1 MLRTRRWCDAVEPDD
16 GFRVL
21 IARYRPRGVSQ
32 AEETWSGFMPQ
43 LGPSKA
49 LHAAAYGKGGAVPI
63 DWDAYAA
70 RYLEEMRE
78 QSFWIHNLA
87 TLHARGETVTLL
99 CSSACTD
106 EARCHRSLLR
116 GLIEAEAAR
125 LGEAQPDT
133 RRGVVV
139 RRGEG
144 ASAPAS
150 GTRPKPE
157 PGRR

>member
-1 MLRTRRWCDAVEPDD
+1 MLRTKRWCDPVEPDD

-21 IARYRPRGVSQ
+21 IARYRPRGVAQ

-49 LHAAAYGKGGAVPI
+49 LHAAVYGKAGAVPI
-63 DWDAYAA
+63 DWDSYAA
-70 RYLEEMRE
+70 RYLDEMQK

-116 GLIEAEAAR
+116 RLIEDEAVR
-125 LGEAQPDT
+125 LREAQPET

-139 RRGEG
+139 RRTE
-144 ASAPAS
+144 
-150 GTRPKPE
+150 
-157 PGRR
+157 